1 MTNSER
7 NIGHVGD
14 RARRNLLVID
24 VGTTGL
30 RAAIV
35 DDRLQLRAMEY
46 RAFAP
51 TTPAPGLVEFDAA
64 EMARLVL
71 DAAHTVLGKVDGP
84 IVAVGITNQRASTIV
99 WDRATGQPVGPG
111 IGWQDLRTIGECIMA
126 KAEHGWALA
135 PNQSVTKLAWIL
147 ANTVDEGGTGLAG
160 RDLCF
165 GTVDSWVAWT
175 LSGGSAGGS
184 SPRAALH
191 VSDQTNAS
199 AATSA
204 LRLVDGSDWNDAVLD
219 AFSIPRSILP
229 DVVDSVGVC
238 GLASALPG
246 APPIAGMLGDQ
257 QASLVGQSCVV
268 AGRAKVTFGTGGM
281 LDLCTDAGTPVAADR
296 TAAGTFPLPLW
307 SSDGVLTW
315 GVEGIMLSA
324 GTNIEWLRDDLGII
338 GTSAESHDVAQG
350 CATSDGVVYV
360 PALLG
365 LGTPH
370 WDYGA
375 RGTLLGITRG
385 TERSH
390 VVRAVLE
397 GIAHRGADLIDAAMT
412 DTGVDITVVRIDG
425 GMSEN
430 PTFVQAFADAAGRPI
445 EVSPIA
451 ESTTIGAAFMA
462 GLGVGVFGGMDDLDS
477 LWRPSRVVE
486 PTPGFDHAGSRERWL
501 DAVSRSAGWI
511 PELSS
516 LDF

>member
-1 MTNSER
+1 M
-7 NIGHVGD
+7 
-14 RARRNLLVID
+14 
-24 VGTTGL
+24 GTRT
-30 RAAIV
+30 
-35 DDRLQLRAMEY
+35 E
-46 RAFAP
+46 
-51 TTPAPGLVEFDAA
+51 
-64 EMARLVL
+64 
-71 DAAHTVLGKVDGP
+71 
-84 IVAVGITNQRASTIV
+84 
-99 WDRATGQPVGPG
+99 PVGHETRLDPG
-111 IGWQDLRTIGECIMA
+111 QHRRRER
-126 KAEHGWALA
+126 
-135 PNQSVTKLAWIL
+135 S
-147 ANTVDEGGTGLAG
+147 GLAG

-175 LSGGSAGGS
+175 LSGGAGSGGS
-184 SPRAALH
+184 LH

-219 AFSIPRSILP
+219 AFAIPRSILP

-246 APPIAGMLGDQ
+246 APPIAGILGDQ

-307 SSDGVLTW
+307 SRDGVLTW

-397 GIAHRGADLIDAAMT
+397 GIAHRGADLIDAA
-412 DTGVDITVVRIDG
+412 DDRHGRRHHRGADRRRYERESDVRASVRRCRRPADRGVADRRVDHDRGRVHGRSRCRRVRRDG
-425 GMSEN
+425 RSRRSVASG
-430 PTFVQAFADAAGRPI
+430 PCGRADSGDRPRRGC
-445 EVSPIA
+445 VN
-451 ESTTIGAAFMA
+451 
-462 GLGVGVFGGMDDLDS
+462 
-477 LWRPSRVVE
+477 
-486 PTPGFDHAGSRERWL
+486 AGSTRQPLGGL
-501 DAVSRSAGWI
+501 DTRTLARSTSEDRVSRA
-511 PELSS
+511 PDL
-516 LDF
+516 

>member
-1 MTNSER
+1 MS
-7 NIGHVGD
+7 
-14 RARRNLLVID
+14 NLLVID

-46 RAFAP
+46 RPFAP
-51 TTPAPGLVEFDAA
+51 TTPAPGLVEFDAVQ
-64 EMARLVL
+64 MADKVL
-71 DAAHTVLGKVDGP
+71 DAARSALAQTDEPV
-84 IVAVGITNQRASTIV
+84 VAVGITNQRASTIV
-99 WDRATGQPVGPG
+99 WDRSTGQPVGPG
-111 IGWQDLRTIGECIMA
+111 IGWQDLRTIGDCIMA
-126 KAEHGWALA
+126 RAEHGWALA
-135 PNQSVTKLAWIL
+135 PNQSVTKLAWTL
-147 ANTVDEGGTGLAG
+147 ANSRDANGDGLAG

-175 LSGGSAGGS
+175 LSEGAI
-184 SPRAALH
+184 H

-229 DVVDSVGVC
+229 EVVDSVGVC
-238 GLASALPG
+238 GRATALPG
-246 APPIAGMLGDQ
+246 APPIAGILGDQ

-307 SSDGVLTW
+307 SRDGVLTW

-338 GTSAESHDVAQG
+338 ETSADSHDVAQG
-350 CATSDGVVYV
+350 CADSDGVVYV

-397 GIAHRGADLIDAAMT
+397 GIAHRGADLIDAAIA
-412 DTGVDITVVRIDG
+412 DTGVEITAVRIDG

-462 GLGVGVFGGMDDLDS
+462 GLGVGVFGGMVDLDD
-477 LWRPSRVVE
+477 LWRPAHVVE
-486 PTPGFDHAGSRERWL
+486 PTPGVDHAALRERWI
-501 DAVSRSAGWI
+501 DAVGRSAGWI